1 MAHLIFLN
9 NPCYRNFHQTLGMS
23 FLLPYTLV
31 SSVLDFIQMVLAVW
45 KNLEM
50 GIIIILNN
58 SE

>member
-9 NPCYRNFHQTLGMS
+9 GPCYRNFHKKNQTLGMS

-45 KNLEM
+45 KHH
-50 GIIIILNN
+50 
-58 SE
+58 